1 MKPMTKQCERA
12 RECASL
18 RLDGELSEF
27 EQALLGAHL
36 ARCEPCRSFAH
47 ELESLTDHMRSTPL
61 ARLEQPVSLPARRR
75 LVSRRPVEIAAAA
88 ALMLTTLGVAGAL
101 RTVETNNPTLSFGAP
116 GVSNTLES
124 REFSDIRRE
133 MLRPP
138 SPADFARRPEP
149 PDHLGADRVR
159 LRRVRLAG
167 HVLRLSARPCRQ
179 VGGRVRAAP
188 FSGLGAG
195 TLR

>member
-1 MKPMTKQCERA
+1 MDVRLVKPMTKQCERA

-27 EQALLGAHL
+27 EEALLVAHL

-47 ELESLTDHMRSTPL
+47 ELDSATNHMRLTPL
-61 ARLEQPVSLPARRR
+61 ARLDQPVALPSRRR
-75 LVSRRPVEIAAAA
+75 LLARRPVEVAAAAA

-101 RTVETNNPTLSFGAP
+101 RTIETSNATLNFGVQ

-124 REFSDIRRE
+124 REFSDIRRD

-138 SPADFARRPEP
+138 VRQQSP
-149 PDHLGADRVR
+149 
-159 LRRVRLAG
+159 
-167 HVLRLSARPCRQ
+167 
-179 VGGRVRAAP
+179 GGLNLP
-188 FSGLGAG
+188 L
-195 TLR
+195 T